1 MTETYQ
7 LKHTGEQIDE
17 LLTELSALTSGG
29 STSLT
34 VRTKSSGYI
43 SPEGYIN
50 SNSAYIITEPVYLNE
65 GDKVTYKVLCTS
77 SIAVVA
83 RVTGSAD
90 RPYDPLVMGIN
101 DYVFQDFIAPASGY
115 YAFSSRNPETYPDY
129 AFQGTV
135 TKGGISQRVN
145 QLETQVASLSK
156 GGQDVLAG
164 KKYVACGDSFTAY
177 TNATFA
183 EGKYMGNCKTYPFLI
198 GERTGMEVVN
208 MAVSGMS
215 MVKGSDDNFFSGGY
229 YKTIPADADYITIK
243 LGINDVN
250 YGAPIGSINDSSNA
264 TFYGAWNVVM
274 DYLVRNYPSAK
285 IGIIVTNGASL
296 QIMGAER
303 AIAKKWGVPYLD
315 YADPQ
320 TPVMGRMVGL
330 RSDVSSTVLQL
341 RNEQFCI
348 SSSDTH
354 PNASAHAFESSFI
367 EAFLRRL

>member
-1 MTETYQ
+1 MAEFYQ
-7 LKHTGEQIDE
+7 FKHSGEQIDE
-17 LLTELSALTSGG
+17 LLAEVSSLTSGG

-43 SPEGYIN
+43 SPEGYVN
-50 SNSAYIITEPVYLNE
+50 ANSAYIITEPVYLNE

-129 AFQGTV
+129 AFQGSV
-135 TKGGISQRVN
+135 TKGGISQRVS
-145 QLETQVASLSK
+145 QLEAQVASLSK
-156 GGQDVLAG
+156 GGQDVLVG

-177 TNATFA
+177 TNETFTD
-183 EGKYMGNCKTYPFLI
+183 GKYMGNSKTYPFLI

-215 MVKGSDDNFFSGGY
+215 MVKGSDDNYFSGSY

-250 YGAPIGSINDSSNA
+250 YNVPIGTMSDTTNA
-264 TFYGAWNVVM
+264 TFCGAWNVVM
-274 DYLVRNYPSAK
+274 DYLIKNYPYAK

-296 QIMGAER
+296 EIMEIER
-303 AIAKKWGVPYLD
+303 QMAKKWGVPYLD

-330 RSDVSSTVLQL
+330 RGDVQSSVLQL
-341 RNEQFCI
+341 RNEQFRI
-348 SSSDTH
+348 SASDTH
-354 PNASAHAFESSFI
+354 PNAKAHEYESTFI